1 MRKQIILPAVAVF
14 LTITI
19 GATAAPPGGRHR
31 GPGGPEMGPRMPGR
45 FLDNPDLMDELQL
58 SEQQIA
64 SLRKIRFEAQKN
76 HVTLQA
82 DAAQARLVVH
92 DLLSQDQPP
101 EEELMSAIE
110 KAGQA
115 KIAMRKSNVRH
126 MLKIR
131 ELVGPDKW
139 QKLRERGRKQHGR
152 RPHQP
157 KHDGE
162 SDIRF

>member
-1 MRKQIILPAVAVF
+1 MRKQLIIPAVAVF
-14 LTITI
+14 LTISI
-19 GATAAPPGGRHR
+19 GAIAAPPAGRHR
-31 GPGGPEMGPRMPGR
+31 GPGGPEMGPPMPGR

-58 SEQQIA
+58 SEQQIE
-64 SLRKIRFEAQKN
+64 SLKTVRFEAQKN
-76 HVTLQA
+76 HITLQA
-82 DAAQARLVVH
+82 DAAQARLVVQ

-115 KIAMRKSNVRH
+115 RIAMRKSSVKT

-131 ELVGPDKW
+131 EIVGPDKW
-139 QKLRERGRKQHGR
+139 QKLRKHGRKQHGR

-157 KHDGE
+157 KHEGE